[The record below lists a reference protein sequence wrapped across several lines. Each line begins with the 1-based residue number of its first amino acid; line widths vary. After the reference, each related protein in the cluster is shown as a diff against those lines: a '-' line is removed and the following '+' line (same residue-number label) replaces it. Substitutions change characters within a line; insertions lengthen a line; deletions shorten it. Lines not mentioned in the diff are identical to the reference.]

1 MDMGTGPEIGI
12 EQVSMEICDALGEA
26 CGTLLSFQLYCP
38 SGYHCCDTDLS
49 SCCATGYICAGS
61 SCISIA
67 VIIIPVIIVILIIV
81 VIVVIIVKKNN
92 ARQGVVI
99 QPGQQQGMGN
109 PPPSYGNPT
118 PGYNQ
123 GPPPY

>member
-67 VIIIPVIIVILIIV
+67 YVISYNVPTEYFFKIFMILGIRVLFLDKI
-81 VIVVIIVKKNN
+81 
-92 ARQGVVI
+92 
-99 QPGQQQGMGN
+99 
-109 PPPSYGNPT
+109 SED
-118 PGYNQ
+118 
-123 GPPPY
+123 